1 MKDYYA
7 TLGVTPQAEDI
18 VIKAAYRALA
28 QRYHPDRFAGS
39 ANEANRKMAEINEAY
54 GVLSD
59 PVKRKAYD
67 AEYQQAGG
75 NEGDFEAGDAAA
87 DEGVK
92 QIDRDW
98 ETALEYYPDLVTL
111 EAVLAKTSKSLA
123 FTFRLY
129 MISEKTFKNR
139 KQVAEALHN
148 AFLTNY
154 FGEQRAILDF
164 AKTLIGIGRK
174 DAAKALNEAVRVLGD
189 DLDPVLVINR
199 IKGRFGLFP
208 EYQQP
213 SRSKTECQA
222 DTPHERPRSK
232 ECPPNMIDAG
242 SAESRAERMAK
253 MAARLDSTVSDL
265 RNAIDELGGSFQSK
279 GDGCVIH
286 VLGESCSVPERAA
299 ALQWFRESF
308 YPRLFFSGNPGGS
321 Q

>member
-28 QRYHPDRFAGS
+28 QRYHPDRFGGS

-59 PVKRKAYD
+59 PAKRRAYD

-129 MISEKTFKNR
+129 MISEKVFKER
-139 KQVAEALHN
+139 KRVADALHN

-164 AKTLIGIGRK
+164 AKTLIAIGRK

-189 DLDPVLVINR
+189 DLDPALVMNR
-199 IKGRFGLFP
+199 IKGRFGLF
-208 EYQQP
+208 EQP
-213 SRSKTECQA
+213 TRVEPKRTE
-222 DTPHERPRSK
+222 
-232 ECPPNMIDAG
+232 PPPPPKVRVANDLWLLATHPSATVDDVRRLIESISGQFRIAG
-242 SAESRAERMAK
+242 NRYEIVWGGILGSLKNR
-253 MAARLDSTVSDL
+253 
-265 RNAIDELGGSFQSK
+265 DE
-279 GDGCVIH
+279 
-286 VLGESCSVPERAA
+286 VLS
-299 ALQWFRESF
+299 WFRVNVM
-308 YPRLFFSGNPGGS
+308 PRVEPV
-321 Q
+321 

>member
-75 NEGDFEAGDAAA
+75 NAGDFEAGDAAA

-92 QIDRDW
+92 QIDKDW

-129 MISEKTFKNR
+129 MISEKAFKER
-139 KQVAEALHN
+139 KRVAEALHN

-164 AKTLIGIGRK
+164 AKTLIAIGRK

-189 DLDPVLVINR
+189 DLDPALVINR
-199 IKGRFGLFP
+199 IKGRFGLF
-208 EYQQP
+208 EQP
-213 SRSKTECQA
+213 ARAAPKKAE
-222 DTPHERPRSK
+222 PPPPPPPPERPRREPTIPVANDLWVLATGPSATTDDVRRLI
-232 ECPPNMIDAG
+232 ESINGQFRIAG
-242 SAESRAERMAK
+242 GRFE
-253 MAARLDSTVSDL
+253 VVWGG
-265 RNAIDELGGSFQSK
+265 AISSLKNRDE
-279 GDGCVIH
+279 VI
-286 VLGESCSVPERAA
+286 L
-299 ALQWFRESF
+299 WFKDFVMPHLE
-308 YPRLFFSGNPGGS
+308 PV
-321 Q
+321 